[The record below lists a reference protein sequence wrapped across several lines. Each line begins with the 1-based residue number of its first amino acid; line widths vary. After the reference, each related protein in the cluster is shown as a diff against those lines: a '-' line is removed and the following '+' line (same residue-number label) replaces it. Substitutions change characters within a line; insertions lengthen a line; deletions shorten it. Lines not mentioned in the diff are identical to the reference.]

1 MVKKKRK
8 ADDITELCFDE
19 VVEENGIVDGE
30 PTEGD
35 VVRAFSFV
43 TVDSDALLSNDT
55 NTTATNV
62 IKEDDIK
69 VSPEIV
75 DNRKLKTIMNDKTPA
90 VDDEP
95 LDLQR
100 NYKIR
105 KSTARMLN
113 EIKAAHPNVNVYM
126 NTIVDAALRH
136 YHNYIFNE
144 NGDQNWYK

>member
-1 MVKKKRK
+1 MVRRKRK
-8 ADDITELCFDE
+8 ADAIVELCSDE
-19 VVEENGIVDGE
+19 IVEETGIVDGE
-30 PTEGD
+30 PTGGD
-35 VVRAFSFV
+35 LVRAFSFV
-43 TVDSDALLSNDT
+43 TTDTDTLLKNDINTSDMNE
-55 NTTATNV
+55 V
-62 IKEDDIK
+62 KEDDIK
-69 VSPEIV
+69 VSPEIA
-75 DNRKLKTIMNDKTPA
+75 DNRKLKTIRNDKTPA

-144 NGDQNWYK
+144 NGEFH

>member
-1 MVKKKRK
+1 M
-8 ADDITELCFDE
+8 DICLKYLTIVICFKTKNI
-19 VVEENGIVDGE
+19 EENGIVDG
-30 PTEGD
+30 
-35 VVRAFSFV
+35 
-43 TVDSDALLSNDT
+43 
-55 NTTATNV
+55 
-62 IKEDDIK
+62 
-69 VSPEIV
+69 
-75 DNRKLKTIMNDKTPA
+75 
-90 VDDEP
+90 EP

-144 NGDQNWYK
+144 NGEFQ

>member
-8 ADDITELCFDE
+8 ADDIHELCYDE
-19 VVEENGIVDGE
+19 EVMEENGIVDGE
-30 PTEGD
+30 PIGGD

-43 TVDSDALLSNDT
+43 TPKAEALLKNDT
-55 NTTATNV
+55 SASNTNV
-62 IKEDDIK
+62 IKEGNIK
-69 VSPEIV
+69 VSPEV
-75 DNRKLKTIMNDKTPA
+75 ADNRKLKTIINDKTPA

-100 NYKIR
+100 NYKLR
-105 KSTARMLN
+105 ESTARMLN

-144 NGDQNWYK
+144 NGKFQ